1 MAMGET
7 ARQLEMRVLQ
17 LKRLANLTSN
27 FEEILFLFM
36 HTESPYTGSVSAD
49 YPLQKVPLATT

>member
-1 MAMGET
+1 MGET

-27 FEEILFLFM
+27 FEEILYLFM
-36 HTESPYTGSVSAD
+36 HTESLYTGSVSAD